1 MNNLIKHRWFEIRH
15 NPIFWMTFAICCV
28 FTIFLI
34 GVEGKHYLTDTPM
47 VAGVSYN
54 MQGLFMASTA
64 DCIFPLLII
73 SGAFTAMM
81 LGQQF
86 SSRTINQEIAAGHSR
101 AEIFLSQCMVGF
113 VVPNIT
119 ILLAIFIGCL
129 RWVGSIPMPSA
140 EEIIPY
146 VVRAIILLL
155 LLNFS
160 LFSACI
166 LFVVLF
172 RDTAKTMAVSAL
184 FLLIACW
191 TMPALEQP
199 LTKAAGTLYPITPT
213 LPLLLHPAFL
223 MRYVL
228 YSTLTFA
235 QGIAAAGVAIGW
247 IILFLSIAYCTFR
260 RCELK

>member
-1 MNNLIKHRWFEIRH
+1 MENLMKHRWFEIKH
-15 NPIFWMTFAICCV
+15 NPIFWMTFAICCA
-28 FTIFLI
+28 FTLFLI
-34 GVEGKHYLTDTPM
+34 GGVGKHYLTDSPM

-73 SGAFTAMM
+73 SGVFTSMI
-81 LGQQF
+81 LSQQF
-86 SSRTINQEIAAGHSR
+86 SSRTIDQEIAAGHSR
-101 AEIFLSQCMVGF
+101 TEIFFSQCIIGF
-113 VVPNIT
+113 AVPNIT

-129 RWVGSIPMPSA
+129 RWAGSIPMVSA
-140 EEIIPY
+140 EIIIPY
-146 VVRAIILLL
+146 LARVVILLF

-166 LFVVLF
+166 LFAVLF

-191 TMPALEQP
+191 TMPALQAP
-199 LTKAAGTLYPITPT
+199 LTKAPGTLYPVSPT

-228 YSTLTFA
+228 YSTLTFT
-235 QGIAAAGVAIGW
+235 QGIEAAGVAIGW
-247 IILFLSIAYCTFR
+247 AALFLSAAYCEFR
-260 RCELK
+260 QCELK

>member
-1 MNNLIKHRWFEIRH
+1 MSNLIKHRWFELRH
-15 NPIFWMTFAICCV
+15 NLIFWLTLAICCT
-28 FTIFLI
+28 FTLLLI
-34 GVEGKHYLTDTPM
+34 GMAGDHYLTDPPM
-47 VAGVSYN
+47 VAGVSN
-54 MQGLFMASTA
+54 DLQGLFMASMA

-86 SSRTINQEIAAGHSR
+86 SSRTIDQEIAAGHSR
-101 AEIFLSQCMVGF
+101 AEIFASQCIVGF

-129 RWVGSIPMPSA
+129 RWVGSIPMASA
-140 EEIIPY
+140 GVAIPY
-146 VVRAIILLL
+146 LVRVVILLL

-160 LFSACI
+160 MLSACI

-172 RDTAKTMAVSAL
+172 RDTSKTMAVSAL

-191 TMPALEQP
+191 TMPALEQS
-199 LTKAAGTLYPITPT
+199 LTKAPGTLYPLAPT

-228 YSTLTFA
+228 YSAFTFA
-235 QGIAAAGVAIGW
+235 QGIEAAGVAIGW
-247 IILFLSIAYCTFR
+247 TILLLSIAYCVFR

>member
-15 NPIFWMTFAICCV
+15 NPIFWMTFAICCL
-28 FTIFLI
+28 FTMFLI
-34 GVEGKHYLTDTPM
+34 GIAGEHYLTDTPM
-47 VAGVSYN
+47 VAGVFHDWL
-54 MQGLFMASTA
+54 GLFMNSTA

-86 SSRTINQEIAAGHSR
+86 SSRTIDQEITAGHSR
-101 AEIFLSQCMVGF
+101 AEIFFSQCIIGF
-113 VVPNIT
+113 IVPGIT
-119 ILLAIFIGCL
+119 TLLSVFIGCL
-129 RWVGSIPMPSA
+129 RWVGSVPMPSA
-140 EEIIPY
+140 EEAIPY
-146 VVRAIILLL
+146 LVRVVILMLL
-155 LLNFS
+155 VNFS

-191 TMPALEQP
+191 TMPALEQSLP
-199 LTKAAGTLYPITPT
+199 KAPGTLYPITPT

-223 MRYVL
+223 MRYLL

-235 QGIAAAGVAIGW
+235 QGIAAAGVAVGW
-247 IILFLSIAYCTFR
+247 TILFLSVAYRVFR